1 MNKEPEWKSLL
12 KDLGLTFDVE
22 QSFTDILKY
31 IKKLEGERDSA
42 KSTLES
48 WNKDEEILKL
58 KEQIAEMRTSKNK
71 GISFVVSEEEL
82 AEINAWQNDH
92 VNKYHGG
99 DSYCGAIG
107 GRFSYKFIP
116 TSIGDIG
123 YVYCDSCKKNHK
135 VKKKERRFC
144 FREL

>member
-31 IKKLEGERDSA
+31 IKKLEDERDSA

-58 KEQIAEMRTSKNK
+58 
-71 GISFVVSEEEL
+71 
-82 AEINAWQNDH
+82 
-92 VNKYHGG
+92 
-99 DSYCGAIG
+99 
-107 GRFSYKFIP
+107 
-116 TSIGDIG
+116 
-123 YVYCDSCKKNHK
+123 
-135 VKKKERRFC
+135 
-144 FREL
+144 